1 MLKTDLHLH
10 TAYSLDCSV
19 SLEEMIEACQKK
31 GINCVAITDHGN
43 ITGALK
49 MKAIAPFKVIV
60 GEEIL
65 TTEGEV
71 IGFFLREGVPSGL
84 SPEETIQRIKAQG
97 GLVSVPHPLDRM
109 RLSALRR
116 DTLRRITPQL
126 DILEVFNSRTPLY
139 QDSERASAFAH
150 RNGLPAA
157 AGSDAHTVEEIGN
170 AYVEIPDFNGPEEF
184 LNSLRHGKIV
194 GERSSFVVHIASTY
208 FRLVTK
214 FKRGVSGVWHWLVL
228 DRAR

>member
-1 MLKTDLHLH
+1 MLKADLHLH

-19 SLEEMIEACQKK
+19 SLEEMIEACRKK

-49 MKAIAPFKVIV
+49 MKDIAPLKVIV

-65 TTEGEV
+65 TTEGEI
-71 IGFFLREGVPSGL
+71 IGFFLQEGVPSGL

-109 RLSALRR
+109 RFSALRR
-116 DTLRRITPQL
+116 DALQRIAPQL
-126 DILEVFNSRTPLY
+126 DIFEVFNSRTPLY

-150 RNGLPAA
+150 RNGLPAT
-157 AGSDAHTVEEIGN
+157 AGSDAHTIEEIGN
-170 AYVEIPDFNGPEEF
+170 AYVEIPDFNGPQEF
-184 LNSLRHGKIV
+184 LDSLRHGKVV